1 MELQGENLN
10 LVKELLEDK
19 IYSHDENI
27 YYLKSEVEIS
37 PRNFKKALGKASN
50 DRTKCLIL
58 LNEVLKSLEVQANV
72 EEEEEDE
79 DYNSEFDAA
88 SYT

>member
-19 IYSHDENI
+19 IYFHKENI
-27 YYLKSEVEIS
+27 TYLSHEVE
-37 PRNFKKALGKASN
+37 RNTPNGFRLSESMQIKHDDNKKALAKASN

-58 LNEVLKSLEVQANV
+58 LNEVLKSLEVQN
-72 EEEEEDE
+72 
-79 DYNSEFDAA
+79 NGH
-88 SYT
+88 

>member
-19 IYSHDENI
+19 IYFHNEN
-27 YYLKSEVEIS
+27 
-37 PRNFKKALGKASN
+37 KKALAKASD

-58 LNEVLKSLEVQANV
+58 LNEVLKSLEVQNNAW
-72 EEEEEDE
+72 
-79 DYNSEFDAA
+79 
-88 SYT
+88 

>member
-19 IYSHDENI
+19 IYFHKENI
-27 YYLKSEVEIS
+27 TYLSHEVERLTPNGFRLS
-37 PRNFKKALGKASN
+37 ESMQTKHDSDKKALTKASN

-58 LNEVLKSLEVQANV
+58 LNEVLKSLEVQNNA
-72 EEEEEDE
+72 
-79 DYNSEFDAA
+79 
-88 SYT
+88 

>member
-19 IYSHDENI
+19 IYFHKENI
-27 YYLKSEVEIS
+27 TYLSYEVE
-37 PRNFKKALGKASN
+37 RNTPTEDCRFRLSESMQIKHDDNKKALAKASN

-58 LNEVLKSLEVQANV
+58 LNEVLKSLEVQNNA
-72 EEEEEDE
+72 
-79 DYNSEFDAA
+79 
-88 SYT
+88 

>member
-19 IYSHDENI
+19 IYFHKENI
-27 YYLKSEVEIS
+27 TYLSHEVE
-37 PRNFKKALGKASN
+37 RNTPTEECRFRLSESMQIRHENNKKSLAKASN

-58 LNEVLKSLEVQANV
+58 LNEVLKSLEVQNNA
-72 EEEEEDE
+72 
-79 DYNSEFDAA
+79 
-88 SYT
+88 